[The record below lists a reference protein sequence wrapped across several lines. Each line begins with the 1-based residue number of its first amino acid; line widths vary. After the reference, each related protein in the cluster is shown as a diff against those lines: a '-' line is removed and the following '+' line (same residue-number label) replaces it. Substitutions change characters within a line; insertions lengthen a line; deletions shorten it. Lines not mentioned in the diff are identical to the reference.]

1 MIPGGQ
7 LHFALWFVTLHWAVE
22 LHGSSYEQ
30 GLTQALF
37 LHAWLEAHSSSD
49 EQPISIGETKIRIQ

>member
-1 MIPGGQ
+1 
-7 LHFALWFVTLHWAVE
+7 VE
-22 LHGSSYEQ
+22 LHGSSKEQ

-37 LHAWLEAHSSSD
+37 LQAWLEAHSSSD